1 MSRINAFARGELQR
15 GISDTNKRLVRATK
29 ELTGANSEP
38 VRKAAGVLARAW
50 REQLSTPAGE
60 LRTSLKT
67 RRVFGT
73 PSAPG
78 QPPHR
83 VTGKLRKSITTAVV
97 DGVRRVGS
105 GLFKARLL
113 EFGVQATVGGKR
125 TSPKGQRAG
134 RKKVASRNAAYT
146 LHIAPRP
153 SAAKALEQAAPQ
165 MTEVFVS
172 DLSTRVSRV

>member
-1 MSRINAFARGELQR
+1 MSRINAFRRGELQR
-15 GISDTNKRLVRATK
+15 GLSQVSRELVRTTK
-29 ELTGANSEP
+29 ALTGANSEP
-38 VRKAAGVLARAW
+38 VKKAAGVLARAW
-50 REQLSTPAGE
+50 REQLSTPGGD

-67 RRVFGT
+67 RRVRGT
-73 PSAPG
+73 PSEPG
-78 QPPHR
+78 QPPHKI
-83 VTGKLRKSITTAVV
+83 TGKLRKSITTAVV

-125 TSPKGQRAG
+125 TSPKGQI
-134 RKKVASRNAAYT
+134 ASRNAAYA

-165 MTEVFVS
+165 MTEVFIS
-172 DLSTRVSRV
+172 DLSRRIGTT